1 MPALYD
7 TFLCQEP
14 ARQDPFSVIN
24 DPENRI
30 TLLRAYERSAKYF
43 AQQNRIRAVERL
55 QYEAALLHIEDRQW
69 KHALKIL
76 VPLWQTI
83 SWRQGGWWLLLEGLD
98 WALRECARATSDME
112 TLITVEWELL
122 SNRFLMSNELVST
135 SFAFVAAKGHAG
147 EPLPAQL
154 ILMSQ
159 AQNSCAPIVISE
171 LLISFEGGLKP
182 ISILHHAAA
191 APESLEDEDT
201 HTHQISLAKATGIAD
216 KYSSTHLS
224 LTPLS
229 GKLVGSSDLT
239 FKAGAAKVFSL
250 DTQPRD
256 AGNASVAS
264 IVAKIK
270 HEKFDTEIVFS
281 EKDVKTHQYVWDDI
295 AAGLLRKES
304 GVIRKNS
311 VEILPKPPKLQMQV
325 PNMLKEYLTDESV
338 ALNVLVTNE
347 EEVDVEIE
355 LEARFRGLPE
365 LQGLPEIRFRDSSDD
380 SQRVSLSTLP
390 IGKMSPLETRTLQ
403 VLFKATPTPAE
414 SVFQLKALYHLVSEP
429 DTPVSKICTY
439 NVIFDRPFEANYDFR
454 PLIDPTPW
462 PDYFKIEKLHSKSQD
477 NGIAAGGLQQKWHS
491 TVRIASFA
499 RDMLDLETLS
509 LQPVDAHDDIICKIT
524 RSTEDHS
531 EGTTISPN
539 GIHESHFVIIAQKLD
554 LDDREPTHL
563 QLYLEVR
570 WRRHSTDAASAVTY
584 VAVPNL
590 VLPFGE
596 PRVLASA
603 VLSQDEA
610 EMIALD
616 YTIENPSDHLLNFDL
631 SLESSDDFAFS
642 GPKAK
647 LLQLLPLTRHTV
659 SYILLPL
666 TRGAW
671 ISPHFRVW
679 DTHFHQTL
687 KVHGTGELKTDK
699 KGISIWVDAND

>member
-1 MPALYD
+1 M
-7 TFLCQEP
+7 
-14 ARQDPFSVIN
+14 
-24 DPENRI
+24 
-30 TLLRAYERSAKYF
+30 RS
-43 AQQNRIRAVERL
+43 
-55 QYEAALLHIEDRQW
+55 
-69 KHALKIL
+69 
-76 VPLWQTI
+76 
-83 SWRQGGWWLLLEGLD
+83 
-98 WALRECARATSDME
+98 
-112 TLITVEWELL
+112 
-122 SNRFLMSNELVST
+122 ELVST
-135 SFAFVAAKGHAG
+135 TFAFVAAKGHAG

-182 ISILHHAAA
+182 ISILHHPAA
-191 APESLEDEDT
+191 APGSLEDEDAD
-201 HTHQISLAKATGIAD
+201 THQVSLANAAGIAD
-216 KYSSTHLS
+216 NYSLTDLS

-229 GKLVGSSDLT
+229 DKLVGSSDLT
-239 FKAGAAKVFSL
+239 FKAGTVKVFSF

-270 HEKFDTEIVFS
+270 HQTFDTEIVFS
-281 EKDVKTHQYVWDDI
+281 EKDVKTNQYVWDDS
-295 AAGLLRKES
+295 AVGLLRKEP

-311 VEILPKPPKLQMQV
+311 VEILPKPPKLQMQI
-325 PNMLKEYLTDESV
+325 PKMLKEYLTDESIM
-338 ALNVLVTNE
+338 LDVLVTNE
-347 EEVDVEIE
+347 EEVDVKIE

-365 LQGLPEIRFRDSSDD
+365 LVPRPRLLHPSELQGYPELGLEDFSDD
-380 SQRVSLSTLP
+380 RQRLSHCTLA
-390 IGKMSPLETRTLQ
+390 IGKMSPLETCTLQ
-403 VLFKATPTPAE
+403 VLFKATSTPAE

-439 NVIFDRPFEANYDFR
+439 DVIFDRPFEANYDFR
-454 PLIDPTPW
+454 PLINPTPW
-462 PDYFKIEKLHSKSQD
+462 PDYFKIEKLHSGSQD
-477 NGIAAGGLQQKWHS
+477 NGTDAGGLQQKWHS

-499 RDMLDLETLS
+499 RDMLDLEELS
-509 LQPVDAHDDIICKIT
+509 LQPVDAHDDITCRIT

-539 GIHESHFVIIAQKLD
+539 EIHESHFVIITQKLD
-554 LDDREPTHL
+554 LDDRESTHL
-563 QLYLEVR
+563 NLCLEVR

-584 VAVPNL
+584 VAVPDL

-616 YTIENPSDHLLNFDL
+616 YTIENPSDHVLNFDL
-631 SLESSDDFAFS
+631 SMESSDDFAFS

-659 SYILLPL
+659 SYILLPM

-687 KVHGTGELKTDK
+687 KVYGTGELKNDK
-699 KGISIWVDAND
+699 KGISIWVDANE

>member
-1 MPALYD
+1 M
-7 TFLCQEP
+7 
-14 ARQDPFSVIN
+14 R
-24 DPENRI
+24 
-30 TLLRAYERSAKYF
+30 
-43 AQQNRIRAVERL
+43 
-55 QYEAALLHIEDRQW
+55 
-69 KHALKIL
+69 
-76 VPLWQTI
+76 
-83 SWRQGGWWLLLEGLD
+83 
-98 WALRECARATSDME
+98 
-112 TLITVEWELL
+112 
-122 SNRFLMSNELVST
+122 NELVST
-135 SFAFVAAKGHAG
+135 TFAFVAAKGHAG

-159 AQNSCAPIVISE
+159 AQSSCAPIVISE
-171 LLISFEGGLKP
+171 LLISFEGGMKP
-182 ISILHHAAA
+182 INILHAVA
-191 APESLEDEDT
+191 APKSLEDEDT
-201 HTHQISLAKATGIAD
+201 DTYQISLANAAGND
-216 KYSSTHLS
+216 NKYSSTDLS
-224 LTPLS
+224 LTPS
-229 GKLVGSSDLT
+229 SDKLVGSTDLT
-239 FKAGAAKVFSL
+239 FKAGAAKVFSF

-270 HEKFDTEIVFS
+270 HQTFDAEFVFS
-281 EKDVKTHQYVWDDI
+281 EKDVETNHYVWNNS

-311 VEILPKPPKLQMQV
+311 VEILPKPPKLQMQI
-325 PNMLKEYLTDESV
+325 PNIFKEYLTDESV
-338 ALNVLVTNE
+338 MLDILVTNE

-355 LEARFRGLPE
+355 LEACFRGLPE
-365 LQGLPEIRFRDSSDD
+365 LVPRPRFLHLSEIQGHPETSLQDFSDD
-380 SQRVSLSTLP
+380 HQRVSYCTLP

-439 NVIFDRPFEANYDFR
+439 DVIFDRPFEANYDFR
-454 PLIDPTPW
+454 PLINPTPW
-462 PDYFKIEKLHSKSQD
+462 PDYFKIEKLHSVSQD
-477 NGIAAGGLQQKWHS
+477 NDTDAGGLQQRWHS

-499 RDMLDLETLS
+499 RDIIDLERLS
-509 LQPVDAHDDIICKIT
+509 LQPVDAHDDIICKII
-524 RSTEDHS
+524 RSTEGCS
-531 EGTTISPN
+531 EGTTIIPN
-539 GIHESHFVIIAQKLD
+539 GIHESHFVIVAQKLE
-554 LDDREPTHL
+554 LDDREATHL

-570 WRRHSTDAASAVTY
+570 WRRHGTDAASAVTY
-584 VAVPNL
+584 VAVPDL

-616 YTIENPSDHLLNFDL
+616 YTIENPSDHILNFDL
-631 SLESSDDFAFS
+631 SMESSDDFAFS

-659 SYILLPL
+659 SYILLPM

-671 ISPHFRVW
+671 ISPHFRAW

-687 KVHGTGELKTDK
+687 KVYGTGELKDEK
-699 KGISIWVDAND
+699 KGISIWVDANE